1 MSKKV
6 GSEFIIS
13 VGGGTGIDPYK
24 KVHKGPGES
33 VTPGKI
39 EGQKGQLDIQNK
51 RGLANEAIRPDSQT
65 VSTDPRVSN
74 KPIDGKPTGDTTRTE
89 KTKEYQE
96 NFRGVQESAKGY
108 NSLLTK
114 GAVHA
119 PKGSEQ
125 AARGDLNQ
133 QTQEGL
139 TQVQT
144 GPNQTANV
152 QQKAGVVVPQQNQ
165 AQASNLPKQPT
176 AEVPQTGSKTAQ
188 ESAVRQSPGDK
199 LAQAKADPNQP
210 AVQTAAQ
217 LAQAGQAASAGQA
230 AGAENITK
238 LSDNGADIDGEDKE
252 TKESDASPQSA
263 SAEAYGDAR
272 ASGGRLEGMLSGFN
286 SGTGGGTDGEK
297 DHGPVL
303 KIAANRIDAATTE
316 EEVEKAGAEIGLTIF
331 NGEKDSNAR
340 HIAAMKLGRDVL
352 QLIEQKMSIEELV
365 KNWEDGKKL
374 PDIIVQ
380 VVEGNM
386 EIFSELRKAMN
397 TDGKVCANGK
407 GVHV

>member
-1 MSKKV
+1 
-6 GSEFIIS
+6 
-13 VGGGTGIDPYK
+13 
-24 KVHKGPGES
+24 
-33 VTPGKI
+33 
-39 EGQKGQLDIQNK
+39 
-51 RGLANEAIRPDSQT
+51 
-65 VSTDPRVSN
+65 
-74 KPIDGKPTGDTTRTE
+74 
-89 KTKEYQE
+89 
-96 NFRGVQESAKGY
+96 
-108 NSLLTK
+108 
-114 GAVHA
+114 
-119 PKGSEQ
+119 
-125 AARGDLNQ
+125 
-133 QTQEGL
+133 
-139 TQVQT
+139 
-144 GPNQTANV
+144 
-152 QQKAGVVVPQQNQ
+152 
-165 AQASNLPKQPT
+165 
-176 AEVPQTGSKTAQ
+176 
-188 ESAVRQSPGDK
+188 
-199 LAQAKADPNQP
+199 
-210 AVQTAAQ
+210 
-217 LAQAGQAASAGQA
+217 
-230 AGAENITK
+230 
-238 LSDNGADIDGEDKE
+238 
-252 TKESDASPQSA
+252 
-263 SAEAYGDAR
+263 
-272 ASGGRLEGMLSGFN
+272 MLSGFN